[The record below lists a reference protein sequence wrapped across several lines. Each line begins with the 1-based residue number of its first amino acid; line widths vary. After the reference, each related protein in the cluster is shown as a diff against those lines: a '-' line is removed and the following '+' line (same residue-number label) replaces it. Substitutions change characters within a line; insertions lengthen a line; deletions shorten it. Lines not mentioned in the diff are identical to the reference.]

1 MKRRLST
8 FVLVAL
14 VAALCP
20 CMALAQEAT
29 LQARADVSP
38 STEVSANDQA
48 PAQGAQNTVTEAVKK
63 WNLGVQGGISLDPE
77 LINFGVFGS
86 FGPIFSP
93 TVRFRPGVYLS
104 FGEVT
109 TEVGIDLDMLYTM
122 PGSAN
127 DWHTYVGGGPN
138 FAISHQ
144 GFSAETE
151 VDTGNTTPP
160 ANGDGE
166 TTTTSRFDFGDTSF
180 DAGFNFIVGA
190 TRGKAFFEMKA
201 TAWGVSNVRLLAG
214 FRF

>member
-93 TVRFRPGVYLS
+93 TVRFR
-104 FGEVT
+104 VT
-109 TEVGIDLDMLYTM
+109 LPCVVA
-122 PGSAN
+122 S
-127 DWHTYVGGGPN
+127 
-138 FAISHQ
+138 
-144 GFSAETE
+144 
-151 VDTGNTTPP
+151 
-160 ANGDGE
+160 NGCCC
-166 TTTTSRFDFGDTSF
+166 
-180 DAGFNFIVGA
+180 
-190 TRGKAFFEMKA
+190 
-201 TAWGVSNVRLLAG
+201 
-214 FRF
+214 